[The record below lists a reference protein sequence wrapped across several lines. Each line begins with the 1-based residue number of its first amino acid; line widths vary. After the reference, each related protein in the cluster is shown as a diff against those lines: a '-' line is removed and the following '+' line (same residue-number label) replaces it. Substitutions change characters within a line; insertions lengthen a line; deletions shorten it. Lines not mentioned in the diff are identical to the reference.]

1 MNITWYKIISEFN
14 PLSNYNKLDFQWL
27 KRNDLWE
34 CNFQTP
40 FQTPKLNYLSANHIS
55 LHNNAYKHVISSY
68 NLITVFVRSMLITWK
83 FFTWVCVG
91 ACYLKRATIVF
102 LNSTEVISGGCQ
114 ILKTTEW
121 FDQIFIDSKL
131 LIFNIE
137 LEVFFTSSEEQWSS
151 TGHRSDTV
159 KFYRV
164 KKRTLI
170 WSSHIILICFEASV
184 VVSVVNGV
192 VTIKVER
199 CLV

>member
-114 ILKTTEW
+114 TLKTTEW

-137 LEVFFTSSEEQWSS
+137 LEVFFL
-151 TGHRSDTV
+151 HRQKSNDLQPDTD
-159 KFYRV
+159 
-164 KKRTLI
+164 RTLSSFI
-170 WSSHIILICFEASV
+170 GSKNVLWYGLAISFWSVL
-184 VVSVVNGV
+184 
-192 VTIKVER
+192 K
-199 CLV
+199 LVW

>member
-1 MNITWYKIISEFN
+1 MIGYIWNTFLNIVDRYDPNSNFFAVFLNITWYKIISEFN

-137 LEVFFTSSEEQWSS
+137 LEVFFYIVRRAMIFNRTPI
-151 TGHRSDTV
+151 GHCQVLSGQKTYFDMV
-159 KFYRV
+159 
-164 KKRTLI
+164 
-170 WSSHIILICFEASV
+170 
-184 VVSVVNGV
+184 
-192 VTIKVER
+192 
-199 CLV
+199 